1 MRACL
6 LMLPLVAAGAV
17 TGVAAA
23 AVQHEP
29 AAAAAKPHLL
39 YALVDDLG
47 WYNVQLHNPKI
58 RTPHFVEL
66 RSQGILLDRHYT
78 FKYCSPSRNSLMS
91 GRLPIH
97 VKEDN
102 GWVGGVP
109 QNMTVVAAKLKE
121 AGYATHQIGK
131 VCALQRLL
139 PDRCLPA
146 AACPHVLPARLHVC
160 CCLPAA
166 CPLMAWA
173 SESLPVQWHAGAAT
187 LNHVP
192 AGRPWSDGG
201 RGFDTSLGY
210 LHCCEDHFKQTIL
223 HATDYWA
230 NATPAFGMNATLN
243 AAGVLNY
250 CTHNYVAEATRVL
263 SLHDPSTPMFMF
275 MAFHNNHGPLQ
286 VTPWYK
292 RYYPED
298 PEDPD
303 AMVGSRATYNGMT
316 TAWDDGLKNI
326 TALFKAKGMWS
337 RTVLVVSGIASFI
350 SRT

>member
-131 VCALQRLL
+131 VCA
-139 PDRCLPA
+139 
-146 AACPHVLPARLHVC
+146 
-160 CCLPAA
+160 
-166 CPLMAWA
+166 
-173 SESLPVQWHAGAAT
+173 AT
-187 LNHVP
+187 L
-192 AGRPWSDGG
+192 
-201 RGFDTSLGY
+201 
-210 LHCCEDHFKQTIL
+210 
-223 HATDYWA
+223 
-230 NATPAFGMNATLN
+230 
-243 AAGVLNY
+243 AA
-250 CTHNYVAEATRVL
+250 
-263 SLHDPSTPMFMF
+263 
-275 MAFHNNHGPLQ
+275 
-286 VTPWYK
+286 
-292 RYYPED
+292 
-298 PEDPD
+298 
-303 AMVGSRATYNGMT
+303 
-316 TAWDDGLKNI
+316 
-326 TALFKAKGMWS
+326 
-337 RTVLVVSGIASFI
+337 
-350 SRT
+350 